1 MVSIDELLPRACIR
15 RGVPA
20 HSRKR
25 SLDFAADLLAE
36 QHPGLDA
43 RPLFDALM
51 ERERLGSTGIGEGV
65 AIPHCRQ
72 ECPHMMAAFFLLAEP
87 VDFDAPDEMPVD
99 LVFVLVVPP
108 EETSAHLEVLAALG
122 AVFNDPATRAR
133 LRHAGSSVELGRVF
147 FDAATGAPGPRA

>member
-1 MVSIDELLPRACIR
+1 MSLEDLLPLACIR
-15 RGVPA
+15 RAVPA

-36 QHPGLDA
+36 QYSGVDA
-43 RPLFDALM
+43 QPLFDALM

-72 ECPHMMAAFFLLAEP
+72 QCPRMMAAFLLLAEP
-87 VDFDAPDEMPVD
+87 VDFDAPDERPVD

-108 EETSAHLEVLAALG
+108 EETTAHLEALSSLAAI
-122 AVFNDPATRAR
+122 FRDPATRTR
-133 LRHAGSSVELGRVF
+133 LRQARSSVELGAAF
-147 FDAATGAPGPRA
+147 FEAAARAAALPA